1 MLDLIERTLPFLGQ
15 AVLVTLLLGI
25 SSFLIGSVVGLGI
38 ALARLSGFRVLRY
51 LAVGYVSVVRGTP
64 LLIQLLLIYYGLPQV
79 GVVISPIPAAIAAL
93 SLNGSAYLSEN
104 FRAGVLSV
112 HRGQREAAH
121 SLSMTYTQTMRR
133 IVLPQATRIALPPVG
148 SRFIAIMKDTS
159 LASVVTVFELTRL
172 ANMVG
177 AATFRFI
184 EMFVIVA
191 VVYWAINATFS
202 AGQEVL
208 ERRLARPY

>member
-1 MLDLIERTLPFLGQ
+1 MDLIDRTLPLLGPAVLITLFLGI
-15 AVLVTLLLGI
+15 T
-25 SSFLIGSVVGLGI
+25 SFAIGSVIGLFV
-38 ALARLSGFRVLRY
+38 ALARLSAYRILRY

-64 LLIQLLLIYYGLPQV
+64 LLIQMLLIYFGLPQV
-79 GVVISPIPAAIAAL
+79 GVIISPIPAAVAAL

-104 FRAGVLSV
+104 FRAGVISV

-121 SLSMTYTQTMRR
+121 SLSMTYAQSMRR
-133 IVLPQATRIALPPVG
+133 VILPQAARMALPPVG

-159 LASVVTVFELTRL
+159 LASVITVSELTRL
-172 ANMVG
+172 ANQVG
-177 AATFRFI
+177 SATFQYI

-191 VVYWAINATFS
+191 FVYWVINATFS
-202 AGQEVL
+202 AGQEAL

>member
-1 MLDLIERTLPFLGQ
+1 MDLIERTLPLLGQ

-25 SSFLIGSVVGLGI
+25 ASFAIGSVIGLFV
-38 ALARLSGFRVLRY
+38 ALARLSGYRVLRY
-51 LAVGYVSVVRGTP
+51 LAIGYVSVVRGTP
-64 LLIQLLLIYYGLPQV
+64 LLIQILLIYFGLPQL
-79 GVVISPIPAAIAAL
+79 GIIISPIPAAIAAL

-104 FRAGVLSV
+104 FRAGVISV

-121 SLSMTYTQTMRR
+121 SLSMTYAQSMRR
-133 IVLPQATRIALPPVG
+133 VILPQAARIALPPVG

-159 LASVVTVFELTRL
+159 LASVITVAELTRL
-172 ANMVG
+172 ANQVG
-177 AATFRFI
+177 SATFRYI
-184 EMFVIVA
+184 EMFLIIA
-191 VVYWAINATFS
+191 FVYWVINATFS

>member
-1 MLDLIERTLPFLGQ
+1 MDLIERTLPLLGQ

-25 SSFLIGSVVGLGI
+25 ASFAIGSVIGLFV
-38 ALARLSGFRVLRY
+38 ALARLSGYRVLRY
-51 LAVGYVSVVRGTP
+51 LAIGYVSVVRGTP
-64 LLIQLLLIYYGLPQV
+64 LLIQILLIYFGLPQL
-79 GVVISPIPAAIAAL
+79 GIIISPIPAAIAAL

-104 FRAGVLSV
+104 FRAGVISV

-121 SLSMTYTQTMRR
+121 SLSMTYAQSMRR
-133 IVLPQATRIALPPVG
+133 VILPQAARIALPPVG

-159 LASVVTVFELTRL
+159 LASVITVSELTRL
-172 ANMVG
+172 ANQVG
-177 AATFRFI
+177 SATFRYI
-184 EMFVIVA
+184 EMFLIIA
-191 VVYWAINATFS
+191 FVYWVINATFS